1 MKSRYRLWQALTLVM
16 LLILCSCELTDREK
30 AAADTAAIGF
40 FAGSAVG
47 CTAAAIADSRSA
59 AAFSIGCPVGMV
71 LGAAIGGAIGYASYH
86 PQPPAA
92 AAPGHPPWSTTTP
105 PGAAAVPRAPLVP
118 PSH

>member
-1 MKSRYRLWQALTLVM
+1 MKSRNLLWQALTLLM
-16 LLILCSCELTDREK
+16 LLSVCACDLTDREK

-47 CTAAAIADSRSA
+47 CTAAAIADSRSGT
-59 AAFSIGCPVGMV
+59 AFAIGCPVGMV
-71 LGAAIGGAIGYASYH
+71 LGAVVGGAIGYASYH

-92 AAPGHPPWSTTTP
+92 AAPGHPLWPTTP
-105 PGAAAVPRAPLVP
+105 AGAPAPLVP